1 MFSSGMLGIGVAV
14 RPWEGKLYAPVNG
27 TVASVFDTGHA
38 LGIVA
43 ENGAE
48 LLIHVGMDTVEL
60 QGKYFKPHV
69 KAGDRVKTGDMLLTF
84 DKEAIEKEGYETVT
98 PVIVSN
104 STNHTAVCK
113 GEPRMIKAGDLI
125 MTVE

>member
-1 MFSSGMLGIGVAV
+1 MLGIGVAV

>member
-1 MFSSGMLGIGVAV
+1 MLGIGVAV

-113 GEPRMIKAGDLI
+113 GEPRQIKAGDLI